1 MKRILYQTFIITFF
15 VIISLAVPACKNIFH
30 SKENMYYMSLTI
42 GEERSGGPIDSSKRD
57 YYIFEA
63 EQGVKYSITVT
74 RFYTVKGNYDNH
86 YKDEEKSDNDVDVAV
101 FCYDTEE
108 ALLKEAVGSFTAPR
122 SGKIVIRIS
131 RKNYTNVEK
140 YTLNVKLM

>member
-1 MKRILYQTFIITFF
+1 
-15 VIISLAVPACKNIFH
+15 
-30 SKENMYYMSLTI
+30 MSLTI
-42 GEERSGGPIDSSKRD
+42 GEERSGSIASGKRD

-74 RFYTVKGNYDNH
+74 GTTGDKFDDKVLQVG
-86 YKDEEKSDNDVDVAV
+86 VVV

-108 ALLKEAVGSFTAPR
+108 ALLKEAVGSFTALR

-131 RKNYTNVEK
+131 TNRGMK
-140 YTLNVKLM
+140 YTINVKLM

>member
-42 GEERSGGPIDSSKRD
+42 GEERSGGPIENSKRD

-74 RFYTVKGNYDNH
+74 GTTGDKFDDKVLQVG
-86 YKDEEKSDNDVDVAV
+86 VVV

-108 ALLKEAVGSFTAPR
+108 ALLKEAVGSFTALR

-131 RKNYTNVEK
+131 TNRGMK
-140 YTLNVKLM
+140 YTINVKLM